1 MELLL
6 YYSVVCNVCVLMWNI
21 IIILSGRCAIYI
33 KPSMCTTR
41 FELYTE
47 FISCNVV

>member
-6 YYSVVCNVCVLMWNI
+6 YYIVVCNVCVLMWN

-41 FELYTE
+41 FELHTE
-47 FISCNVV
+47 FISVV